1 MRDLVKNQKYWD
13 QFVEKKAQDL
23 SQIDGMVAANGLN
36 EENMEQTVK
45 FIEYERL
52 CLAIA
57 MYSAGMDIDLCKE
70 TFVKSL
76 NNLSERKWKLEI
88 YVDIV
93 WYVSLSV
100 LFNLGENAY
109 NKLLDIMPESLLEDK
124 IIAPMMGY
132 LRNVDLKGKTFAMA
146 DPYAHLDELFD
157 NNNSSLQADIIRTYL
172 SKYWYKGHD
181 EEAWYNLHKSKNLYF
196 GYWSFESAALAK
208 VLKIDDSYICNE
220 KYYPYDLAHYA

>member
-1 MRDLVKNQKYWD
+1 MRDLIKNQKYWD
-13 QFVEKKAQDL
+13 QFIEKKVQDL
-23 SQIDGMVAANGLN
+23 SEIDEIVAANGLN

-70 TFVKSL
+70 PFMKSL

-100 LFNLGENAY
+100 LFNLGEEAY
-109 NKLLDIMPESLLEDK
+109 NKLLDIMPESLLDDK

-132 LRNVDLKGKTFAMA
+132 LGNVDLKGKTFAMV
-146 DPYAHLDELFD
+146 DPYGHLDELFV
-157 NNNSSLQADIIRTYL
+157 NSSPSQADIHTYL
-172 SKYWYKGHD
+172 SKYWYKGHN
-181 EEAWYNLHKSKNLYF
+181 EEAWYNSHKSKNLYF

-208 VLKIDDSYICNE
+208 VLKIDDSELCNE